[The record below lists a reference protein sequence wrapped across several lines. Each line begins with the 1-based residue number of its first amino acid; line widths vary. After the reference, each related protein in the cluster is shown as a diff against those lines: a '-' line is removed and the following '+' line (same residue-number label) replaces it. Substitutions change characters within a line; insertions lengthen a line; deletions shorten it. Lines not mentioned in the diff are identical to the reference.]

1 MYIYIFKCIHKC
13 KSVFFLKCYKIMVKV
28 FNFKKVVFLTFF
40 VIAPQ
45 EVGILTVCDTY
56 SDK

>member
-1 MYIYIFKCIHKC
+1 
-13 KSVFFLKCYKIMVKV
+13 MVKV